1 MAPHSHQDAHA
12 HVETGAFPAE
22 GQVAMQL
29 TLPLG
34 NVLTLI
40 WQGKAH
46 CAHPTYVLHLHKCKQ
61 CRQAG
66 PHTVSLPSCAGF
78 PHVLLGKFRHV

>member
-40 WQGKAH
+40 GKA
-46 CAHPTYVLHLHKCKQ
+46 K
-61 CRQAG
+61 
-66 PHTVSLPSCAGF
+66 HTVHTPLMSCICTNVNSAGKQD
-78 PHVLLGKFRHV
+78 HTQ